1 MSDDLFSAAAQERAA
16 ATAPLADRLRPR
28 SLDEVVGQ
36 QHLLGPGKPMR
47 VLVEA
52 DKLSSVVLWGP
63 PGTGK
68 TTLARLIAGA
78 SSAHLEARSA
88 VTSTV
93 KDVREVIAGA
103 QARLGERGRRTILF
117 LDEVHRFNK
126 AQQDAL
132 LPAVETGLVILIG
145 ATTENP
151 GFSVNSALLSRSVLF
166 RLEPID
172 EESLVEL
179 ARRGL
184 AAEGMF
190 SGEAG
195 ALGEARALAEA
206 SDFEEALE
214 VLAIAASGDGRH
226 LLTTLEVAISLAR
239 ARAEHGDDEAPP
251 VVLSLDDIEGALGAK
266 AVRYGVDAHYDVAS
280 AFIKSIRGSDPD
292 AGLYWLA
299 RMLEAGED
307 PRFIARRLV
316 ISASEDV
323 GEADPMALVVAAAG
337 AQAVEFVGL
346 PEARINLAQVV
357 VHLAQAPKSNRAYRG
372 IGEALSDVG
381 RGLVGEVPPPLRDT
395 SGLASKRLG
404 HGVGYRYPHD
414 DPSGWVDQQYL
425 PDAVAGRQYYRPS
438 PHGYEARVAQRLSS
452 RGAVPAAAE
461 PAGQDEGET
470 SEFEPARHGTD
481 GTDAPRPETDHA
493 DGTEQATME
502 DDT

>member
-1 MSDDLFSAAAQERAA
+1 MSGDLFSATAEELAA
-16 ATAPLADRLRPR
+16 ASAPLADRLRPR

-36 QHLLGPGKPMR
+36 EHLLGPGKPMR

-166 RLEPID
+166 RLEPLND
-172 EESLVEL
+172 EALVSL

-184 AAEGMF
+184 AAEGLA
-190 SGEAG
+190 AG
-195 ALGEARALAEA
+195 AGDAVDQPGA
-206 SDFEEALE
+206 DFTEALE
-214 VLAIAASGDGRH
+214 VLAVSAAGDGRH

-239 ARAEHGDDEAPP
+239 ARCGAGVHGDR
-251 VVLSLDDIEGALGAK
+251 VVLSIEDVEGAMGAK

-316 ISASEDV
+316 ISASEDI
-323 GEADPMALVVAAAG
+323 GEADPMALVVATAG

-357 VHLAQAPKSNRAYRG
+357 VHLSQAPKSNRAYLA
-372 IGEALSDVG
+372 IGEAIGDVG

-395 SGLASKRLG
+395 SGQASKRLG
-404 HGVGYRYPHD
+404 HGAGYRYPHD

-425 PDAVAGRQYYRPS
+425 PDLVAGRTYYRPS
-438 PHGYEARVAQRLSS
+438 DHGYEARVAARLAA
-452 RGAVPAAAE
+452 RGAVPSAKE
-461 PAGQDEGET
+461 EET
-470 SEFEPARHGTD
+470 T
-481 GTDAPRPETDHA
+481 
-493 DGTEQATME
+493 
-502 DDT
+502 

>member
-1 MSDDLFSAAAQERAA
+1 MSDDLFSAAADELAA
-16 ATAPLADRLRPR
+16 ASAPLADRLRPR
-28 SLDEVVGQ
+28 TLEEVVGQ
-36 QHLLGPGKPMR
+36 EHLLGPGKPMR

-166 RLEPID
+166 RLEPLSD
-172 EESLVEL
+172 EALVEL

-184 AAEGMF
+184 AAEGLQ
-190 SGEAG
+190 SLGSPDGPTADGAG
-195 ALGEARALAEA
+195 L
-206 SDFEEALE
+206 EEALE
-214 VLAIAASGDGRH
+214 VLAVAAAGDGRH

-239 ARAEHGDDEAPP
+239 ARAGVGAPVEAI
-251 VVLSLDDIEGALGAK
+251 VLSLVDVEGAMGAK

-316 ISASEDV
+316 ISASEDI
-323 GEADPMALVVAAAG
+323 GEADPMALVVATAG
-337 AQAVEFVGL
+337 AQAVELVGL

-357 VHLAQAPKSNRAYRG
+357 VHLAQAPKSNRAYLG
-372 IGEALSDVG
+372 IGAALGDVG

-395 SGLASKRLG
+395 SGQASKRLG

-414 DPSGWVDQQYL
+414 DPSAWVDQQYL
-425 PDAVAGRQYYRPS
+425 PDVVADRRYYEPS
-438 PHGYEARVAQRLSS
+438 PHGYEARIIERLAS
-452 RGAVPAAAE
+452 RGAVPSVAQPIATDGG
-461 PAGQDEGET
+461 PAGDEPTSDQPAEAAGE
-470 SEFEPARHGTD
+470 
-481 GTDAPRPETDHA
+481 ET
-493 DGTEQATME
+493 T
-502 DDT
+502 

>member
-1 MSDDLFSAAAQERAA
+1 MTDLFSAAADEMAA
-16 ATAPLADRLRPR
+16 ASAPLADRLRPR
-28 SLDEVVGQ
+28 TLDEVVGQ
-36 QHLLGPGKPMR
+36 EHLLGPGKPMR

-103 QARLGERGRRTILF
+103 QARLGERSRRTILF

-151 GFSVNSALLSRSVLF
+151 GFSVNAALLSRSVLF
-166 RLEPID
+166 RLEPLTD
-172 EESLVEL
+172 GALVEL

-184 AAEGMF
+184 QAEGLYSGDDETAADDLGADF
-190 SGEAG
+190 S
-195 ALGEARALAEA
+195 
-206 SDFEEALE
+206 EALD
-214 VLAIAASGDGRH
+214 VLAVSATGDGRH

-239 ARAEHGDDEAPP
+239 ARHGAGTPSDHI
-251 VVLSLDDIEGALGAK
+251 VLGIADVEGAMGAK

-316 ISASEDV
+316 ISASEDI

-357 VHLAQAPKSNRAYRG
+357 VHLAQAPKSNRAYLG
-372 IGEALSDVG
+372 IGEAISDVG

-395 SGLASKRLG
+395 SGLASKRMG
-404 HGVGYRYPHD
+404 HGAGYRYPHD
-414 DPSGWVDQQYL
+414 DPAGWVEQQYL
-425 PDAVAGRQYYRPS
+425 PDVVADRTYYRPS
-438 PHGYEARVAQRLSS
+438 QHGYEANVAARLAA
-452 RGAVPAAAE
+452 RGALPAPTQSDE
-461 PAGQDEGET
+461 PGAGT
-470 SEFEPARHGTD
+470 KP
-481 GTDAPRPETDHA
+481 A
-493 DGTEQATME
+493 DGEVGE
-502 DDT
+502 D

>member
-1 MSDDLFSAAAQERAA
+1 MSDLFSAAADELAA
-16 ATAPLADRLRPR
+16 ASAPLADRLRPR

-36 QHLLGPGKPMR
+36 EHLLGPGRPMR
-47 VLVEA
+47 VLVES

-93 KDVREVIAGA
+93 KDVREVLAGA

-166 RLEPID
+166 RLEPLSD
-172 EESLVEL
+172 EALVAL

-184 AAEGMF
+184 VAEGLF
-190 SGEAG
+190 SGGDGTTEEGPDA
-195 ALGEARALAEA
+195 AAKAE
-206 SDFEEALE
+206 FEEALE
-214 VLAIAASGDGRH
+214 VLAVAATGDGRH

-239 ARAEHGDDEAPP
+239 SRHGTGVSGEQI
-251 VVLSLDDIEGALGAK
+251 VLGIPDVEGAMGAK

-316 ISASEDV
+316 ISASEDI
-323 GEADPMALVVAAAG
+323 GEADPMALVVATAG

-357 VHLAQAPKSNRAYRG
+357 VHLAQAPKSNRAYLG
-372 IGEALSDVG
+372 IGEAIGDVG

-395 SGLASKRLG
+395 SGQASKRLG
-404 HGVGYRYPHD
+404 HGAGYRYPHD
-414 DPSGWVDQQYL
+414 DPSGWVEQQYL
-425 PDAVAGRQYYRPS
+425 PDVVADRTYYRPS
-438 PHGYEARVAQRLSS
+438 GHGYEAHVAARLAA
-452 RGAVPAAAE
+452 REAVPSDEAPTPGPTPPETAE
-461 PAGQDEGET
+461 ATGEQASTQPT
-470 SEFEPARHGTD
+470 SE
-481 GTDAPRPETDHA
+481 ET
-493 DGTEQATME
+493 T
-502 DDT
+502 

>member
-1 MSDDLFSAAAQERAA
+1 
-16 ATAPLADRLRPR
+16 
-28 SLDEVVGQ
+28 
-36 QHLLGPGKPMR
+36 MR

-166 RLEPID
+166 RLEPLHD
-172 EESLVEL
+172 EALVEL

-184 AAEGMF
+184 AAEGLV
-190 SGEAG
+190 SAG
-195 ALGEARALAEA
+195 D
-206 SDFEEALE
+206 SDLEEALE
-214 VLAIAASGDGRH
+214 VLAVAASGDGRH

-239 ARAEHGDDEAPP
+239 ARTGTGAPVGS
-251 VVLSLDDIEGALGAK
+251 VVLSLADVEGAMGAK

-323 GEADPMALVVAAAG
+323 GEADPMALVVATAG
-337 AQAVEFVGL
+337 AHAVELVGL

-357 VHLAQAPKSNRAYRG
+357 VHLAQAPKSNRAYLG
-372 IGEALSDVG
+372 IGAALADVG

-395 SGLASKRLG
+395 SGQASKRLG

-414 DPSGWVDQQYL
+414 EPSAWVDQQYL
-425 PDAVAGRQYYRPS
+425 PDVVADRRYYEPS
-438 PHGYEARVAQRLSS
+438 RHGYEARVIERLAS
-452 RGAVPAAAE
+452 RGAVPSVAATPE
-461 PAGQDEGET
+461 PTPDQTISDQPAGPAGE
-470 SEFEPARHGTD
+470 
-481 GTDAPRPETDHA
+481 ET
-493 DGTEQATME
+493 T
-502 DDT
+502 